1 MLIQPPEHQPPP
13 FLFSPC
19 LTLNC
24 KLTAGEEIEP
34 ASHGHTPECDF
45 TQDLATQLC
54 CSLGFPT
61 VPRSHHTQPMS
72 QACGHLLKKPIL
84 GAQETW
90 QCSTQW
96 EQGGAAPQVPSVG
109 VPWDALPGLTFPP
122 LITNWQGHLSEGD
135 QQIYSGT
142 SLLEVIHNIANSV
155 CQT

>member
-1 MLIQPPEHQPPP
+1 MCWKGHALLFEHQVPQNTLIQPPEHQPPP

-84 GAQETW
+84 GAEPGNLAVFNTVGTRRGSPPGSFCGSSLG
-90 QCSTQW
+90 CSARAHLPTPHHKLA
-96 EQGGAAPQVPSVG
+96 GTPQ
-109 VPWDALPGLTFPP
+109 
-122 LITNWQGHLSEGD
+122 
-135 QQIYSGT
+135 
-142 SLLEVIHNIANSV
+142 
-155 CQT
+155 